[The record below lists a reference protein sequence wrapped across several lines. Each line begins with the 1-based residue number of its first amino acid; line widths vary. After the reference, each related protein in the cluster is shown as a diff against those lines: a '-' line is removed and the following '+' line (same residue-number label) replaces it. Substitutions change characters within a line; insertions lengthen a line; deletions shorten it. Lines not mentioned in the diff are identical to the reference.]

1 MKLFIF
7 SKLDQLT
14 NLVSLLAI
22 ASNNLSNTTTVIRRR
37 RRTYWAG
44 SDGV

>member
-22 ASNNLSNTTTVIRRR
+22 ASNNLSNTTVIRRR